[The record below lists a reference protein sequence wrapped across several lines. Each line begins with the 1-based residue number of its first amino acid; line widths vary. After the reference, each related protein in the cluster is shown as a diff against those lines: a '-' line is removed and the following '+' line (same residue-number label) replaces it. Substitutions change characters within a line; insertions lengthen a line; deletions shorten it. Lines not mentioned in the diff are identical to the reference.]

1 MKCPTTIPAKPAA
14 DLATLLD
21 GLGDLAQTPGTHS
34 DVLACRSDQDVHPL
48 QVGPL
53 DALGLDVRVAN
64 SVGHLSLLAAN
75 FTLRWHG
82 FSGGG
87 YH

>member
-1 MKCPTTIPAKPAA
+1 MVRQS
-14 DLATLLD
+14 LALGRLD
-21 GLGDLAQTPGTHS
+21 RFGDLAGAETTRAHAN
-34 DVLACRSDQDVHPL
+34 VLGRLADQDVHPL

-53 DALGLDVRVAN
+53 QALGLDVRVAH
-64 SVGHLSLLAAN
+64 SVGDLSLLTAN